1 MRSLVTAC
9 RRRVEPRMMRFPR
22 VTQGRAP
29 VTTANG
35 AGRAGP
41 GTSARR
47 QGQAGALARPRTQ
60 VTIISP
66 GRLSTR
72 LTNVGLATI
81 IIQNL
86 EG

>member
-1 MRSLVTAC
+1 MKSLVTAC
-9 RRRVEPRMMRFPR
+9 RASHDAIPPRYAGKSPGHDSQRSR
-22 VTQGRAP
+22 TGRDGHERQA
-29 VTTANG
+29 T
-35 AGRAGP
+35 GP
-41 GTSARR
+41 GHWRVHAHKSH
-47 QGQAGALARPRTQ
+47 
-60 VTIISP
+60 IISP